1 MPLAHDAPDI
11 TTIKKAL
18 KSAFLFEYK
27 AD

>member
-11 TTIKKAL
+11 KTNKKAL
-18 KSAFLFEYK
+18 KSAFLFAYG

>member
-18 KSAFLFEYK
+18 KSAFFSECIS
-27 AD
+27 A